1 MKNVIVLVII
11 SLLVFS
17 CKKNNNDQGN
27 PDNPNGNQNQGIV
40 IKGKIAVTAA
50 VSSNNL
56 KSGSTLTLA
65 DAKKVLI
72 YSGASYTLVD
82 IVNGSFTGGAE
93 SGSATALVFLDA
105 NNKYIGNLFAGGL
118 YVLPLDSLK
127 NGKNTTIDLTTLT
140 LSGTSVIPAHNPL
153 GDEIVITAA
162 EINCLKAVS
171 GYYESLSKNIDA
183 NNDGVPDI
191 IANKQINIYTMFAI
205 CVGKWGINSTLPTIR
220 NIDNCYI
227 NYTLHFR
234 GGNGLD
240 VSGRS
245 FALSGP
251 EGVAYS
257 DIELHD
263 FIINDTFLATFKRV
277 TPAPVDAPW
286 GSTFLPFKAGTY
298 TLTLNGSQTYT
309 LTYSNIG
316 AKSNLL
322 LVIPTIHTNSDG
334 KMTSVSFDYKLP
346 NGSTVNPSTILTDV
360 SMQLFDSNRAY
371 VFDGSRDRLTS
382 KTGYGTYTFKTPV
395 DISTLWQMDIFYN
408 DILGNQYDIIWN

>member
-1 MKNVIVLVII
+1 MKNVIMLVII

-17 CKKNNNDQGN
+17 CKKNNNDPGN
-27 PDNPNGNQNQGIV
+27 PDNPGVNQNQGIV
-40 IKGKIAVTAA
+40 IKGKIALTAG

-56 KSGSTLTLA
+56 KAGNTLA
-65 DAKKVLI
+65 LSDAKKVLVF
-72 YSGASYTLVD
+72 SGSNYTLVD
-82 IVNGSFTGGAE
+82 IVNGSFTAGAE
-93 SGSATALVFLDA
+93 SDAATALVFLDA

-153 GDEIVITAA
+153 GDEIVITSA

-183 NNDGVPDI
+183 DNNGVPDI

-205 CVGKWGINSTLPTIR
+205 SVGKWGINSTLPVIK

-234 GGNGLD
+234 GGAGLD
-240 VSGRS
+240 VSGKS

-251 EGVAYS
+251 EGSAYS
-257 DIELHD
+257 DIELHG
-263 FIINDTFLATFKRV
+263 FQINDTFLATFKRV
-277 TPAPVDAPW
+277 TPAPMDAPW
-286 GSTFLPFKAGTY
+286 GSTFLPFKGGTY
-298 TLTLNGSQTYT
+298 TLTLNGSQKYT
-309 LTYSNIG
+309 MNYSNIG
-316 AKSNLL
+316 AKSNLM

-334 KMTSVSFDYKLP
+334 KMTSISFEYKSP
-346 NGSTVNPSTILTDV
+346 NGSTINPSTIVTDV
-360 SMQLFDSNRAY
+360 SIQLFDKNRAY
-371 VFDGSRDRLTS
+371 VFDGSRDRLTN

-395 DISTLWQMDIFYN
+395 DISTLWQLDI
-408 DILGNQYDIIWN
+408 